1 MDYSQAFESAVDHV
15 MRYEVG
21 GFWNLNADGV
31 MDGTN
36 ARNCGYTN
44 DPTDAG
50 GETKFGIAKNKNP
63 SVDVT
68 NLDWEGAKAVYYK
81 SYWLVGHC
89 DELPGCIAALHFDGA
104 INNGPGTAAK
114 FLQNAVNVTADGA
127 IGPGTL
133 AAVNAGDPI
142 AISNSVCDQRIQYY
156 KNIVARKPEQAKY
169 LAGWTRRIEEMR
181 TFTTD
186 PNGNF

>member
-1 MDYSQAFESAVDHV
+1 MDYSQAFESAVEHV
-15 MRYEVG
+15 MLYEIG
-21 GFWNLNADGV
+21 GFVNVNDPGV
-31 MDGTN
+31 IDGTDRR
-36 ARNCGYTN
+36 ACGWSN

-50 GETKFGIAKNKNP
+50 GETKYGIAKNANP

-68 NLDWEGAKAVYYK
+68 DLDWDGAKAIYYK
-81 SYWLVGHC
+81 SYWLTGHC
-89 DELPGCIAALHFDGA
+89 GDLPGCIAVLHFDGA
-104 INNGPGTAAK
+104 INNGPATAAK
-114 FLQNAVNVTADGA
+114 FLQNAVNVIADGA
-127 IGPGTL
+127 IGPGTI

-142 AISNSVCDQRIQYY
+142 DICNAICDQRVQYY

-169 LAGWTRRIEEMR
+169 LAGCMRRIEEMR